1 MEKGLPRG
9 VAVVGLDGGG
19 GDDDGH
25 GHGGNSSGE
34 NPIAQNNNCCDNTD
48 DGVHGKQRLDGGG
61 GNSKST
67 GGGGG
72 GRARGAVCVAVKV
85 IVAAAAF
92 TVTCAF
98 VWYTMGLPFLLQV
111 VAVAIIAFVASG
123 GYKFIYLVYRTAPR
137 DIRSVLNVAHDDDN
151 IILITLYIL
160 YIVNDAFFRIV
171 DNITVTIGVTL
182 YIGL

>member
-9 VAVVGLDGGG
+9 VAVVDLGGDGGG
-19 GDDDGH
+19 GNDDDGH
-25 GHGGNSSGE
+25 GHGGNSSD

-137 DIRSVLNVAHDDDN
+137 DIRSVLNDEYN
-151 IILITLYIL
+151 IIYYYRYSFTRYYYIPT
-160 YIVNDAFFRIV
+160 YIVNDAFFS
-171 DNITVTIGVTL
+171 
-182 YIGL
+182 YIS

>member
-19 GDDDGH
+19 GNDGGGGSDDGP
-25 GHGGNSSGE
+25 GHGGNSSD
-34 NPIAQNNNCCDNTD
+34 NPIARNNNCCDNTD
-48 DGVHGKQRLDGGG
+48 DGVHGKQRLDGG

-98 VWYTMGLPFLLQV
+98 VWYTMGLSFLLQV

-137 DIRSVLNVAHDDDN
+137 DIRSVLNVVHDDDN
-151 IILITLYIL
+151 IVLYLLCIS
-160 YIVNDAFFRIV
+160 IV
-171 DNITVTIGVTL
+171 L
-182 YIGL
+182 